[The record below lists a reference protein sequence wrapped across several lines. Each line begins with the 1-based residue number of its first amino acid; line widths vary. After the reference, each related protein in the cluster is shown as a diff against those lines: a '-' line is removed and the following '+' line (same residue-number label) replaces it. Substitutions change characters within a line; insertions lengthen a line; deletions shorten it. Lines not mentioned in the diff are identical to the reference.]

1 MDYKDYYKILGVS
14 KSADKDEIRK
24 AYRKLARKY
33 HPDMNPGDKASEEKF
48 KEVNEAYEVLSDPEK
63 RDKYDRFGAQWQQYS
78 RSGGRPEDFDWTQWT
93 TGPGGR
99 QGGYTRTVTPEELE
113 QILGRGFGGDFAGG
127 MGGFS
132 DFFEALFGNLGGRSA
147 GFGRQGRQ
155 VRPQRGRDNEQNIQI
170 SLEEAFHG
178 TTVSLQ
184 WEDGRKIDAKIPPGV
199 HTGSRVRLSGQGGA
213 GAGGG
218 QAGDLYLKIQVRPHP
233 TFKRDGDDLRI
244 ELPVDLYTLLLG
256 GKINVSTLDRTVEL
270 TIPPETDNGKVFRL
284 RGLGMTQLR
293 NSKKRGNLYVTVQ
306 AKLPEKLSEEEKE
319 LIHKLRDMRSSR

>member
-14 KSADKDEIRK
+14 KSADKDEMRK
-24 AYRKLARKY
+24 AYRKLARQY
-33 HPDMNPGDKASEEKF
+33 HPDMNPGDKASEDKF

-63 RDKYDRFGAQWQQYS
+63 RKKYDQFGSQWQQYS
-78 RSGGRPEDFDWTQWT
+78 RGGGRPEDFDWTQWT
-93 TGPGGR
+93 TGQGGR

-147 GFGRQGRQ
+147 GFGRQERQ
-155 VRPQRGRDNEQNIQI
+155 VRPQRGQDNEQNIQI
-170 SLEEAFHG
+170 SLEEAFNG

-199 HTGSRVRLSGQGGA
+199 RTGSRVRLSGQGSA

-218 QAGDLYLKIQVRPHP
+218 QAGDLYLKIQVKTHP

-244 ELPVDLYTLLLG
+244 KVPVDLYTLLLG
-256 GKINVSTLDRTVEL
+256 GKINVPMLDRSVEL
-270 TIPPETDNGKVFRL
+270 TVPPETDNEKVFRL
-284 RGLGMTQLR
+284 RGLGMPQLR
-293 NSKKRGNLYVTVQ
+293 NPKKRGNLYVTVQ
-306 AKLPEKLSEEEKE
+306 AKLPQKLSEKEKE
-319 LIHKLRDMRSSR
+319 LIRKLQDLRSS